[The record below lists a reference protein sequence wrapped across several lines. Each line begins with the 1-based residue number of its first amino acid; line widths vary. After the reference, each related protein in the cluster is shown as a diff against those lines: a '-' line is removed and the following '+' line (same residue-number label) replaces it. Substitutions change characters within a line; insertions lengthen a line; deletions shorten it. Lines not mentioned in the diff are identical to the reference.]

1 MKSLNRRSFNSIK
14 IDRLINLFAF
24 LLAFPFLDLFSN
36 SAYFYVFVLVCF
48 YVSTSGYSLF
58 GFSSF
63 KRRLFLMLAFGTIS
77 TLFHPPLESADISTS
92 ASLLMIFRH
101 FYWFVIAIFIYH
113 NFKNINWYSFAKWVT
128 FGFVMQTFFFYA
140 GGFDIDNSLITI
152 HTGLQRNAFVFNTIV
167 FGGFFIYYLIKF
179 FNERYFLLFSIVLV
193 SILLLTNGRS
203 GAVIALLIFAINT
216 LIFYKIVTKNIKVLL
231 LFALPIVISSYVLV
245 DFVDMKKIGGLF
257 DNVSPRFA
265 ELIKGED
272 SGDLEED
279 KSWLIR
285 ELMLTKTVEIFKEYP
300 ILGIGYDHF
309 RGYDS
314 ELKSLTDD
322 KFLRLSGESGQF
334 LNTRS
339 THNSYAEYLADTGI
353 IGFTLLLSLM
363 LPLLFGFFSVIWKNS
378 GNPYLIICSGF
389 IGACIHGY
397 AITAFTGA
405 NFWLI
410 MGFTAGFLKV
420 VNSDENSLLLSRP
433 TAH

>member
-1 MKSLNRRSFNSIK
+1 MTAANKKSFNSKK
-14 IDRLINLFAF
+14 IQRLLNLFGF
-24 LLAFPFLDLFSN
+24 LLAFPFLDIFSN
-36 SAYFYVFVLVCF
+36 SAYFYVFVLICF
-48 YVSTSGYSLF
+48 YVSTNGYSLF
-58 GFSSF
+58 GNTSF
-63 KRRLFLMLAFGTIS
+63 KRKLRYMILFGAIS
-77 TLFHPPLESADISTS
+77 TLFHPPLEAADISAS

-101 FYWFVIAIFIYH
+101 YYWFAIAIFIYQ
-113 NFKNINWYSFAKWVT
+113 NFNHINWYPFAKWVT
-128 FGFVMQTFFFYA
+128 FGFIMQTFFFYA
-140 GGFDIDNSLITI
+140 GGFDIDNVLISV
-152 HTGLQRNAFVFNTIV
+152 HTSIQRNAFVFNTIV
-167 FGGFFIYYLIKF
+167 FGGFFIYYLVESY
-179 FNERYFLLFSIVLV
+179 NRRYFLLFSVVLV

-203 GAVIALLIFAINT
+203 GAVIAILIFAMNS
-216 LIFYKIVTKNIKVLL
+216 LIFYRVVTKNVKMLL
-231 LFALPIVISSYVLV
+231 LFAIPVVIGSYVLA

-257 DNVSPRFA
+257 ENVSPRFA

-272 SGDLEED
+272 SGDLQED

-322 KFLRLSGESGQF
+322 KFIRLSGESGDF

-339 THNSYAEYLADTGI
+339 THNSYAEYLADTGL
-353 IGFTLLLSLM
+353 IGFSLLLSII
-363 LPLLFGFFSVIWKNS
+363 LPLVFGFFSFLWKNS
-378 GNPYLIICSGF
+378 GHVYLIICSGF

-410 MGFTAGFLKV
+410 MGFTGGFLKI
-420 VNSDENSLLLSRP
+420 VNSDENSILLSRA
-433 TAH
+433 TSN